1 MSKFDQLEIIS
12 HDGAVAFHDLDPNK
26 GITNIGRHPENDI
39 VIDSPSVADFHAIL
53 DHRQKPYQIMLL
65 DLAGQATLGG
75 QPLEANLARDV
86 HSWDTIEIDGH
97 ALVLLQA
104 DGTTL
109 TPIAPPPLTSAPLPA
124 PVLAP
129 AAPVGARGSIGAATR
144 LPMLPADQPD
154 DVIIADLSQRD
165 WQIECEQTATCQV
178 TIINGGDLVAA
189 FSVSVEGLDPDWVII
204 APPTVNLNEGERGT
218 VTIGIT
224 PPRRPAS
231 RAGAHHFIVRV
242 TSSNYP
248 GRSSGRG
255 ATLTINPYYEF
266 AIGDL
271 SPRQQTVTWTRRTG
285 QAALAIAN
293 QGNAEA
299 TFRLDG
305 EDDQRGCAFE
315 FQLPGSAAGRSARQ
329 AEVRVPP
336 DAVST
341 VPIYITPLKRRLV
354 GLRKHTYALTIT
366 NTLLQGQLTPRS
378 VFGTLAAAPLIGLGW
393 LLVIA
398 ALLIA
403 LVYVIFHP
411 YIDTFLGPNGCK
423 TDCVVDGGK
432 PIELSW
438 SASPFATLKLEQSP
452 NSTGSFQVVA
462 PVSGPASAQS
472 LTPLNTVTYRLVG
485 DNFLSTLFPSLQAVS
500 DPVIIV
506 VRPSPPIIVEFKAE
520 GGRDT
525 ITLGESITLFWRVV
539 SADKLLLSSNGIEQ
553 SVTPTDTG
561 TLIVKPDT
569 STTYLL
575 NATNGFGPAV
585 PPGSLKLNVV
595 TPTPTPAPKPVIV
608 QFNVEPRVITAGQS
622 VNITWEVV
630 GAPSVRIVNVPGA
643 DKYPLKGNISQSPVQ
658 KTVYQLVA
666 SNGQPGPENEVQSA
680 PMEVDV
686 LPAPPP
692 PVAPRIDFFLASPS
706 TVVRGSK
713 AAQAIELSWQV
724 SGQTTAVELSGPDI
738 GKITGLSA
746 TGEFTV
752 AAEQSTLYVLT
763 AYNGELNVTAVQ
775 QLTVNEPTPTPTPMP
790 TATPLPPAPVID
802 YFQAVSASGTASD
815 VVQDLSANIA
825 NTLVYT
831 VVAGTPVEFRWVVH
845 NATVVLFDGAN
856 VAAINDDQSS
866 QVVQGV
872 KSPKTYELRAL
883 NAVGAMT
890 QKFVKVNIQQKPPPP
905 RPFNVN
911 GTDSAA
917 PPLIITWQYNAAD
930 VDKIVGFRVYRAT
943 VPNTSFDRVA
953 DYDTLTSSARQFSD
967 PLDNP
972 PSATCGLAY
981 YVVAVSL
988 DADGNPVESQPSTN
1002 SWYSSPCP

>member
-1 MSKFDQLEIIS
+1 MPRLDQLEVIS
-12 HDGAVAFHDLDPNK
+12 HTGAVAFHDLDPGK

-53 DHRQKPYQIMLL
+53 DHRQKPYHFMLL
-65 DLAGQATLGG
+65 DQAGGATLGG
-75 QPLEANLARDV
+75 QPLQANLAREV
-86 HSWDTIEIDGH
+86 QYWDTIEIDGH
-97 ALVLLQA
+97 AIVLLQD
-104 DGTTL
+104 DGSAPA
-109 TPIAPPPLTSAPLPA
+109 PIAPAPRLGAPLPTPVIA
-124 PVLAP
+124 PIAP
-129 AAPVGARGSIGAATR
+129 AGLSNPIGLATR
-144 LPMLPADQPD
+144 LPMQPADQSD

-165 WQIECEQTATCQV
+165 WIIDCEQTATCQV
-178 TIINGGDLVAA
+178 TIINGGDLVAS
-189 FSVSVEGLDPDWVII
+189 FEVSVEGLDPDWVII

-218 VTIGIT
+218 VTIGIM
-224 PPRRPAS
+224 PPRRSSS
-231 RAGAHHFIVRV
+231 RAGAHHFNVRV
-242 TSSNYP
+242 TSPNYP
-248 GRSSGRG
+248 SRTCGHG

-266 AIGDL
+266 AVGDL

-315 FQLPGSAAGRSARQ
+315 FQLPGGTAGRSARQ
-329 AEVRVPP
+329 AEIRVPP

-341 VPIYITPLKRRLV
+341 VPIFITPLKRRLI

-366 NTLLQGQLTPRS
+366 NTLLQGQQTPRS
-378 VFGTLAAAPLIGLGW
+378 VFGTLAAAPLIGLG
-393 LLVIA
+393 LLLLIG
-398 ALLIA
+398 ALLIV

-411 YIDTFLGPNGCK
+411 YIDSFRGPNGCK
-423 TDCVVDGGK
+423 TDCIVDGGK

-438 SASPFATLKLEQSP
+438 SASPFANLKLEQSP
-452 NSTGSFQVVA
+452 NTGSFQVVA
-462 PVSGPASAQS
+462 PVDGPTAAQN
-472 LTPLNTVTYRLVG
+472 LTPLSTITYRLVG

-520 GGRDT
+520 GGRNQ

-539 SADKLLLSSNGIEQ
+539 NADKLLLSSNGIEQ

-622 VNITWEVV
+622 VKILWEVT
-630 GAPSVRIVNVPGA
+630 GAPNIRIVNVPGA
-643 DKYPLKGNISQSPVQ
+643 DKYPLKGDISQSPTQ
-658 KTVYQLVA
+658 KTVYQLIA

-692 PVAPRIDFFLASPS
+692 PVAPRIDFFLASPN

-713 AAQAIELSWQV
+713 AAKAIVLSWQIT
-724 SGQTTAVELSGPDI
+724 GQTTAIELSGPDI
-738 GKITGLSA
+738 GKIAGLKPS
-746 TGEFTV
+746 GEFTV
-752 AAEQSTLYVLT
+752 AAEKSTLYVLS
-763 AYNGELNVTAVQ
+763 AFNGELNTTAVQ
-775 QLTVNEPTPTPTPMP
+775 QLTVNEPTPTPTPPP

-815 VVQDLSANIA
+815 VIQDLSTNIA

-831 VVAGTPVEFRWVVH
+831 VVAGTPVEFRWLVR
-845 NATVVLFDGAN
+845 NSTAVLFDGAS
-856 VAAINDDQSS
+856 VAAINDSPSS
-866 QVVQGV
+866 QIVPGV
-872 KSPKTYELRAL
+872 KQPKTYELRAL
-883 NAVGAMT
+883 NAIGT
-890 QKFVKVNIQQKPPPP
+890 TTLKFVKIVIQQKAPPP

-917 PPLIITWQYNAAD
+917 PPLLLTWQYNAAD

-943 VPNTSFDRVA
+943 VPNTTFDRVA
-953 DYDTLTSSARQFSD
+953 DYDTLDNAARQFAD

-972 PSATCGLAY
+972 PSPTCGLAY
-981 YVVAVSL
+981 YVVAISL
-988 DADGNPVESQPSTN
+988 DADGNPVESQPSSN